1 MQKLTS
7 LDHTLL
13 TKSVIKTLA
22 YNNITTVFEFL
33 QQDAEKLSTLTKLN
47 LCQILDIRNN
57 IFTKYSAPLVDGLFL
72 LSKSATKKRYIDIG
86 IESLNVVLGGGIP
99 VGYITELCGLAGSGK
114 TQLGFQLVVNCVRET
129 ENTILFIDTK
139 GDFDAVRIQKI
150 LDNLGCSHQ
159 EMARALFKIKIV
171 QIWTMEELIELFKK
185 LKNKSVNIEN
195 LAMIII
201 DSLPCLM
208 FQHFGDDNKIGLTY
222 MNIFV
227 NYCRYL
233 CKNHD
238 IGVLCINI
246 QTRWVEQDITDYID
260 GKDQT
265 YVEKQ
270 NRCLG
275 KYWQHIPAV
284 IILIERLKL
293 DKPINVRNDG
303 FHVKA
308 TVVRS
313 NEIKLEQHCIL
324 TVDSLGVR

>member
-1 MQKLTS
+1 M
-7 LDHTLL
+7 
-13 TKSVIKTLA
+13 
-22 YNNITTVFEFL
+22 
-33 QQDAEKLSTLTKLN
+33 
-47 LCQILDIRNN
+47 
-57 IFTKYSAPLVDGLFL
+57 KYSAPLVDGLFL
-72 LSKSATKKRYIDIG
+72 LSKSQTKKRFINTG
-86 IESLNVVLGGGIP
+86 IESLNAVLGGGIP

-114 TQLGFQLVVNCVRET
+114 TQLGFQLAINCVRET
-129 ENTILFIDTK
+129 ENTILFVDTK

-150 LDNLGCSHQ
+150 LDNIGSSHQ
-159 EMARALFKIKIV
+159 EMARALLKIEIV

-185 LKNKSVNIEN
+185 LKNKSVSIEN

-222 MNIFV
+222 LNIFV
-227 NYCRYL
+227 NYCRSL
-233 CKNHD
+233 CKNHE

-260 GKDQT
+260 DKDQTRDIT

-284 IILIERLKL
+284 IIFIDKLKL
-293 DKPINVRNDG
+293 DKMRNNG
-303 FHVKA
+303 FCVKA
-308 TVVRS
+308 TVLRS
-313 NEIKLEQHCIL
+313 NEIILEQHCIL